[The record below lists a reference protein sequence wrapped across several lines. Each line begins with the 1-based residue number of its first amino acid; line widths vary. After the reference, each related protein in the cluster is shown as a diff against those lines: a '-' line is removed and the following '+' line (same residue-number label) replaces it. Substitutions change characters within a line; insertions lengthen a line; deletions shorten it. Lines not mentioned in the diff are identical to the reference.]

1 MIRFRGT
8 RVWTRFGLLM
18 RNSQYSPVLVSWLRR
33 IGPTL
38 ACGALIL
45 GSAITIAD
53 QNQTTGGTAGTTGT
67 TGSTATTGATATTA
81 STATTGSVT
90 TGGATGA
97 PTGTTATTGTAT
109 TGATT
114 GAPATTGAATTGS
127 ATAGSA
133 QSAPPAQGAPPI
145 VAPIA
150 PGASPQLPVVKSL
163 PVFGF
168 EYFKEAR
175 LLIDQRRAGGAAGGG
190 NSLQTAVGPDQMLKG
205 GANLPVP
212 ERYQIG
218 PGDLLSIR
226 IASPVQAPTT
236 QQVRVDATGGITV
249 PGTGERVVV
258 RGQTVG
264 QANLTITRIANR
276 YLRDAQVE
284 TQLAELRTISIR
296 ILGDAYAPGTYE
308 VPSIITLFNALY
320 AAGGPNDTGSFRN
333 IELRRFNTPLKRIDL
348 YRLLL
353 QGDGSLDVP
362 LQPGD
367 TIFIPPADSRITV
380 QGEVRRPAIYEIR
393 SGEKLKDV
401 LAYAGGAKP
410 TGITQQVSVESV
422 RPGVSRVLIDANL
435 LGRSTSDNPVLY
447 DGDSV
452 DIFSIRPIVQNA
464 VRIEGA
470 VDQPRSFGYSK
481 GMRVSDLLLLARGTI
496 EDTYLDRADLYRQNP
511 DGSTTLIPV
520 RLRDA
525 IAKIPAANIELQPSD
540 RIRVYSIK
548 ETQFLSPRRVTI
560 SGAVQRPG
568 LYVRS
573 NGQTLRDLLI
583 QAGGLLPTANDRVG
597 LLQRA
602 LPDGRPGPL
611 VRVNLAKAAVGDPA
625 ENIVLQDDD
634 VLTVNTFATADF
646 YPEQIVEIS
655 GAVQR
660 PGTFT
665 KSAGMRLKDLI
676 EIAGGLLPTA
686 EKSKAYLQ
694 RVNPNGTQGPLEIID
709 LNAVLKGDPSA
720 NVEINIK
727 DRLSVFTEAEA
738 KFTVTETVR
747 ISGAVQRPGNYPT
760 SSNLKLADL
769 VTLAGG
775 VLPNASSVI
784 ELSRAWQPAGTPVE
798 RISVMD
804 VINGAPAASM
814 VIKPGDQVTLP
825 ARSDIQE
832 RARLVYINGK
842 VRFPGPYMLTG
853 TNDRLSNLIQRAGGL
868 VSGAFPEGTEFNRD
882 PAYLATPKQLALQ
895 PRIAGTLLLVADAE
909 YRRAT
914 ALADLDRLRIVFS
927 QGATISSSASILPIQ
942 GGGVSDQGLQ
952 PGASLD
958 QALAAAL
965 RSEAATN
972 ARKLGENEL
981 VPSGNLDIDLR
992 GALRKPNSTLD
1003 PILKDGD
1010 VINVPETPTTVTV
1023 TGAVVLPSAI
1033 LYKPGA
1039 GLDYY
1044 LPRAGGLTNDASIQE
1059 ILVIR
1064 ATGGIVRYQKGVR
1077 IELGDNILIPT
1088 KVQAV
1093 RLKDNVNALQTITQT
1108 ITSAGISLA
1117 LIRSL
1122 TR

>member
-1 MIRFRGT
+1 
-8 RVWTRFGLLM
+8 M

-33 IGPTL
+33 IGPTV
-38 ACGALIL
+38 ACAALIF

-53 QNQTTGGTAGTTGT
+53 QNQTTGGTTSTASTTGT
-67 TGSTATTGATATTA
+67 
-81 STATTGSVT
+81 
-90 TGGATGA
+90 
-97 PTGTTATTGTAT
+97 TGTTATTGGATTTGTTAT
-109 TGATT
+109 TGGTTTTGTTATT
-114 GAPATTGAATTGS
+114 GGSTTTGTTATTGGTTATGTTAAPATTAGAPTP
-127 ATAGSA
+127 
-133 QSAPPAQGAPPI
+133 QSAPTGQTSPPI
-145 VAPIA
+145 VAPIGA
-150 PGASPQLPVVKSL
+150 AADPGLPVIKNL

-175 LLIDQRRAGGAAGGG
+175 LLIDQRRAGGATGGG

-264 QANLTITRIANR
+264 QANNTISRIANR

-380 QGEVRRPAIYEIR
+380 KGEVRRPAVYEIR
-393 SGEKLKDV
+393 SGEKLRDV

-435 LGRSTSDNPVLY
+435 LGRSTTDNPVLY

-452 DIFSIRPIVQNA
+452 DIFSIRSLVQNA

-470 VDQPRSFGYSK
+470 VDQPRSFGFSK

-525 IAKIPAANIELQPSD
+525 IAKVSGANIELQPND

-646 YPEQIVEIS
+646 YPDQIVEIV

-676 EIAGGLLPTA
+676 EVAGGLLPTA
-686 EKSKAYLQ
+686 EKSRAYLQ
-694 RVNPNGTQGPLEIID
+694 RANPNGTQGPLEIID
-709 LNAVLKGDPSA
+709 LAALLKGDLAS
-720 NVEINIK
+720 NVEVNVK
-727 DRLSVFTEAEA
+727 DRLSIFTEAES

-784 ELSRAWQPAGTPVE
+784 ELSRAWQKTGTPVE
-798 RISVMD
+798 RIAVMD
-804 VINGAPAASM
+804 VINGAAAASIE
-814 VIKPGDQVTLP
+814 IKAGDQVTLP

-842 VRFPGPYMLTG
+842 VRFPGPYMITG

-882 PAYLATPKQLALQ
+882 PSLLTTPKQLALQ

-909 YRRAT
+909 YRRAS

-927 QGATISSSASILPIQ
+927 QGATISSSASLLPIQ
-942 GGGVSDQGLQ
+942 TGGGASDQGLQ

-1010 VINVPETPTTVTV
+1010 VINVPETPTTVSV
-1023 TGAVVLPSAI
+1023 TGAVVLPSAV
-1033 LYKPGA
+1033 LYRPGA

-1059 ILVIR
+1059 ILIIR
-1064 ATGGIVRYQKGVR
+1064 ATGGIIRYKKGVK

-1108 ITSAGISLA
+1108 VTSAGISLA